1 MFEYSPEVQEK
12 ITIAIYSIIASGMVS
27 FAIGYYLGKKN
38 IKYQEKLRA
47 KKEFRDAFAP
57 ILIELDE
64 IRDIRSQG
72 YSQGDFPSDIVARHF
87 NNLER
92 AKTNYSNFLDKRN
105 KTKFVKAWDE
115 FAYPNK
121 ELTNTVSDNSLNEI
135 PNPEYFSTYQPEI
148 VEIRKKI
155 RSRINNILAFAKFE

>member
-1 MFEYSPEVQEK
+1 MFEYSPEIQEK
-12 ITIAIYSIIASGMVS
+12 ITIAIYSIVASGIVS

-64 IRDIRSQG
+64 IRDIRTQG
-72 YSQGDFPSDIVARHF
+72 YSQGDFPSDIVEKHF
-87 NNLER
+87 NNLET
-92 AKTNYSNFLDKRN
+92 AKTNFAGYLDKRD
-105 KTKFVKAWDE
+105 KIKFIKVWDE

-121 ELTNTVSDNSLNEI
+121 GLSIAVSDNDLNKV
-135 PNPEYFSTYQPEI
+135 PSPEYFSTYQPEI
-148 VEIRKKI
+148 VEIRKKL
-155 RSRINNILAFAKFE
+155 RAKINNILAFAKFE